1 MKEKIKLHE
10 LAHARA
16 GDKGENNNV
25 SLFPYEEK
33 HYDLLRKRV
42 TPDVV
47 KKHFEGVVSG
57 DVIRYEIPSL
67 KGFNFLLHG
76 VRKGGVS
83 AAIDSDV
90 HGKSLSFGL
99 LELEIEMD

>member
-1 MKEKIKLHE
+1 MKKKIKLRR
-10 LAHARA
+10 LAHTRA
-16 GDKGENNNV
+16 GDKGESNNV
-25 SLFPYEEK
+25 CLFPYEEK
-33 HYDLLRKRV
+33 HYDLIRKTV
-42 TPDVV
+42 TAEVV

-57 DVIRYEIPSL
+57 EVIRYEVPSL
-67 KGFNFLLHG
+67 HGFNFVLQG

-83 AAIDSDV
+83 AALDSDV

>member
-1 MKEKIKLHE
+1 MKKKIKLHE

-25 SLFPYEEK
+25 CLFPYEEK
-33 HYDLLRKRV
+33 HYDLLRKTV
-42 TPDVV
+42 TEAVV

-57 DVIRYEIPSL
+57 DVVRYEIPSL
-67 KGFNFLLHG
+67 HGFNFLLHG

>member
-1 MKEKIKLHE
+1 MKKKVKLHKI
-10 LAHARA
+10 AHARA

-25 SLFPYEEK
+25 CLFPYEEK
-33 HYDLLRKRV
+33 HYDLLRNKV
-42 TPDVV
+42 TEAVV
-47 KKHFEGVVSG
+47 KKHFNGVVSG

-67 KGFNFLLHG
+67 QGFNFVLQG

-83 AAIDSDV
+83 AALDSDV

-99 LELEIEMD
+99 LDLEIEMD

>member
-1 MKEKIKLHE
+1 MGKMVKLRR

-33 HYDLLRKRV
+33 DYALLRSKV
-42 TPDVV
+42 TADVV
-47 KKHFEGVVSG
+47 KRHFQGIVSG
-57 DVIRYEIPSL
+57 DVVRYEVPSL
-67 KGFNFLLHG
+67 GGFNFVLQG

-83 AAIDSDV
+83 AALDSDI

-99 LELEIEMD
+99 LELEIEID